1 MQILRDVRMT
11 INEADNTDQADEI
24 KISYYTIGGK
34 GTLILYPEALLPC
47 TNKRLKAIMK
57 MFQGAWSDGTRE
69 EFLTYMIS
77 QCLYMDET
85 YDNIIEDYKD
95 ADGTTKNNKE
105 LAGYMKRKAQLQK
118 NYKFLKERR
127 DKNDYC

>member
-1 MQILRDVRMT
+1 MQILRDVKMT
-11 INEADNTDQADEI
+11 INETGSVDQADEI

-47 TNKRLKAIMK
+47 TNKRLTHILK
-57 MFQGAWSDGTRE
+57 MFKGAWEDDIYY

-77 QCLYMDET
+77 ECLDMDDM
-85 YDNIIEDYKD
+85 YDNIIDDLKKTED
-95 ADGTTKNNKE
+95 TSKNNRDI
-105 LAGYMKRKAQLQK
+105 ASYMKRKAQLQK
-118 NYKFLKERR
+118 NYKFLLERR

>member
-11 INEADNTDQADEI
+11 INGADNTDQADEI
-24 KISYYTIGGK
+24 KISYYTIGGR

-57 MFQGAWSDGTRE
+57 MFQGAWADDTRT

-77 QCLYMDET
+77 QCLDMDEM
-85 YDNIIEDYKD
+85 YDDIIEDLKSCE
-95 ADGTTKNNKE
+95 GTTKNSRD

-118 NYKFLKERR
+118 NYEFFKERR